1 MKLSLKYSL
10 VGCGALAVLSL
21 VQWARP
27 LSASATAPVRHLL
40 GVLPNVTAAIAIPF
54 VLLSIW
60 ADQHPDAMP
69 ADARYRFALYSS
81 VTGVGLVAWEFFQQ
95 SGRSL
100 VFDPQDLVA
109 TLVGCVLAWALFSVA
124 TPSEGGG
131 VR

>member
-10 VGCGALAVLSL
+10 LGCGALALLSL

-60 ADQHPDAMP
+60 AELRLAATP
-69 ADARYRFALYSS
+69 ADNRRRFALCSL
-81 VTGVGLVAWEFFQQ
+81 VAGVGLVAWEFLQLH
-95 SGRSL
+95 SGRL
-100 VFDPQDLVA
+100 VFDPQDIVA
-109 TLVGCVLAWALFSVA
+109 TLVGLVLARGLFSWV
-124 TPSEGGG
+124 TP
-131 VR
+131 R